1 MILRTERKVERSART
16 PNSPLEFD
24 FDGCKSP
31 MNWAKNFYSAVQ
43 AKRIYDYRMDAEQ
56 LQDELIELQG
66 RYNDSL
72 IKIEELQI
80 KHKIEVVAFEKTN
93 YDLQKENEN
102 SEKSNRDL
110 QKDNEMLEK
119 TNRDLQK
126 EIEML
131 EKTNQDLQKKVQEMK
146 LKAEV
151 ANKLKQTP
159 LPEVEKKKPTEARP
173 LGPYGRP
180 TKASMYRQKFNNQK

>member
-1 MILRTERKVERSART
+1 MILRTERKVEGSART

-66 RYNDSL
+66 RYDDSL
-72 IKIEELQI
+72 IKIDELQI
-80 KHKIEVVAFEKTN
+80 KHKIEVVAFEKEKKTN
-93 YDLQKENEN
+93 DDLQKENEN
-102 SEKSNRDL
+102 LKKSNRDL
-110 QKDNEMLEK
+110 QKDK
-119 TNRDLQK
+119 
-126 EIEML
+126 EML